1 MQVAQRLR
9 HLLEQPVP
17 SAIPRLTAYTVSLG
31 MATLA
36 AGEPFSV
43 LLGRV
48 DAAL

>member
-17 SAIPRLTAYTVSLG
+17 SAVPLTAYTVSLG